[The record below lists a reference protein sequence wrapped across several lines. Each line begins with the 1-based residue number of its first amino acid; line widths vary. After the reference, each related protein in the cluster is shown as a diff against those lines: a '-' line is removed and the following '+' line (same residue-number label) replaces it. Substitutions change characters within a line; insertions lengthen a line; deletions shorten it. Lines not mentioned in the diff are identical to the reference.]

1 MGYYIRTIEGNIT
14 IPAEKRAGALAALKA
29 RLLARESAYYGGDK
43 RELAAND
50 PLYSAETLAE
60 VLNQFYIGYDEY
72 EDDGSLCIYN
82 FEGKQSIGFD
92 EIGRAPSRV
101 RHGRG
106 LPRLPRRRHPP
117 VALVLHREEL
127 LPANRHDH
135 VAAGRRGRGEEQC
148 LR

>member
-60 VLNQFYIGYDEY
+60 ALNQFYIGYDEY
-72 EDDGSLCIYN
+72 EDDGSLRIYN

-92 EIGRAPSRV
+92 EIGRALA
-101 RHGRG
+101 GFATAG
-106 LPRLPRRRHPP
+106 DY
-117 VALVLHREEL
+117 LVFLGEDTDQWRWYYTAKNFYLQTATITWPQVDEE
-127 LPANRHDH
+127 
-135 VAAGRRGRGEEQC
+135 EEENNA
-148 LR
+148 